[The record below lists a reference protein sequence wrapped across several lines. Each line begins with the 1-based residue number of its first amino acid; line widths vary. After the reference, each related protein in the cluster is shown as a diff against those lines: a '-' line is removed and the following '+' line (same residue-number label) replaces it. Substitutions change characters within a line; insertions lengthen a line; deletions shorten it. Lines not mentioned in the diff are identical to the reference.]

1 MCGKSPADL
10 TGGFLCVKFS
20 EGFTHE
26 IFLAEFFTLGI
37 QTIVGLS
44 TRNSA
49 SNLFRVIF
57 IV

>member
-20 EGFTHE
+20 EGFTPE
-26 IFLAEFFTLGI
+26 IFLAEFFTLCI

-44 TRNSA
+44 TRNFI
-49 SNLFRVIF
+49 SNVFRVIF

>member
-20 EGFTHE
+20 EGFTPE
-26 IFLAEFFTLGI
+26 IFLAEFFTLDTQI
-37 QTIVGLS
+37 IVGLG
-44 TRNSA
+44 TRNFV
-49 SNLFRVIF
+49 SNIVRVIF